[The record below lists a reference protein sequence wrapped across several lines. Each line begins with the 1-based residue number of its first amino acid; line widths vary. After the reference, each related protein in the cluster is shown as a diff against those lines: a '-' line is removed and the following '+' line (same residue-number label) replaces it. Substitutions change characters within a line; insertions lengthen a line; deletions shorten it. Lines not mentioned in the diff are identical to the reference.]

1 MSAKRCFSCETS
13 SLGLWLLPGFMQS
26 LSNHFFHTKQT
37 CELRTSASAPILDLR
52 HKLAKVGFNLLTL
65 FPIARLQVT
74 DQPCLPSI
82 GREAETNLRL
92 TVDVSS
98 LPSELQICQ
107 GACLIIWIPR
117 PFHCRN
123 VNLIATSDQ
132 SWLILSMTVPLLAA
146 ATFIAILIVIFNG

>member
-82 GREAETNLRL
+82 GREAETNLRKSND
-92 TVDVSS
+92 TWGCS
-98 LPSELQICQ
+98 
-107 GACLIIWIPR
+107 
-117 PFHCRN
+117 HCRC
-123 VNLIATSDQ
+123 LKLAFRTPY
-132 SWLILSMTVPLLAA
+132 LSRCLPHHLDSKTFPL
-146 ATFIAILIVIFNG
+146 